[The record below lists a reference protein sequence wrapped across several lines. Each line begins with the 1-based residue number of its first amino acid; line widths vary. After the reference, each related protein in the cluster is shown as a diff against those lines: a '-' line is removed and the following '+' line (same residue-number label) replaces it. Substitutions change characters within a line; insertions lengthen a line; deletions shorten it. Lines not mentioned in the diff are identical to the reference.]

1 MKVPEILYARTD
13 IGGVYRY
20 LYDEQRWKSFM
31 GHVSMLDVAEAFP
44 IAVALDKDNLD
55 RLYIACGVNGVPE
68 GKLCISEDYGESRLM
83 RRMPV
88 RSLI

>member
-31 GHVSMLDVAEAFP
+31 GAEAFP

-68 GKLCISEDYGESRLM
+68 GKLCISEDYGESFTYKTIPTMVLGNL
-83 RRMPV
+83 
-88 RSLI
+88 S